1 MEGPGWKQ
9 EVWDCLRA
17 IIVEQLGVPADRVVE
32 SAEFVGDFGADWR
45 RAWDDDSTLKRRIAV
60 LKRRIAVAKP
70 QDDRRKGRLR

>member
-1 MEGPGWKQ
+1 MGSSVWKGRDAKR

-60 LKRRIAVAKP
+60 AKP
-70 QDDRRKGRLR
+70 RDDRRKGRLR